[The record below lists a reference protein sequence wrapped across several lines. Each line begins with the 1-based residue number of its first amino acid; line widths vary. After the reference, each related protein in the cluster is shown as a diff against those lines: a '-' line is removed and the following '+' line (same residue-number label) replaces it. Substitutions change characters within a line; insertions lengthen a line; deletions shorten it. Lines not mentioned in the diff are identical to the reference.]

1 MFVTAVPRSNL
12 FYSTTRFVLWPWQL
26 LNKNATGAVLSDS
39 LNLLSRYQT
48 DRCGRMIGAS
58 STMKKDG
65 STFIFQ
71 NKSIQEFIAK
81 QLNAG
86 GVMTQEFG
94 SRA

>member
-1 MFVTAVPRSNL
+1 
-12 FYSTTRFVLWPWQL
+12 
-26 LNKNATGAVLSDS
+26 
-39 LNLLSRYQT
+39 
-48 DRCGRMIGAS
+48 MIGAS